1 MEEEQLEVSQLCRRW
16 SWGRWWCI
24 AARADLCN
32 FCSPPAPVKLKKPLQ
47 TIIAA
52 PLGSDLQSCSAHEVH
67 SHSHSRIKRIFPVL
81 ITNTSGCESLF
92 VAWWVMI
99 SPGLAACS
107 LVSGGARERG
117 STGVLECAVQAWEC
131 EMVALSSD
139 VRGHVWVSTLCL
151 PDTWHPAGLAVYCQ
165 HYVNHSGTRNTLLL
179 TQNKQLISPWK
190 DYIWWGK
197 NALKVSGWFNNINIE
212 FSLHRKSLVQWLPS
226 DD

>member
-1 MEEEQLEVSQLCRRW
+1 MR
-16 SWGRWWCI
+16 
-24 AARADLCN
+24 
-32 FCSPPAPVKLKKPLQ
+32 
-47 TIIAA
+47 
-52 PLGSDLQSCSAHEVH
+52 
-67 SHSHSRIKRIFPVL
+67 
-81 ITNTSGCESLF
+81 ESICCLMS
-92 VAWWVMI
+92 WWVMI

-117 STGVLECAVQAWEC
+117 STGVWSLLFSPQ
-131 EMVALSSD
+131 MVALSSD

-179 TQNKQLISPWK
+179 TQNKQLISPRK

-212 FSLHRKSLVQWLPS
+212 FSLHHKSLVRHYPLMISYQMLNLKIFSTFRLTGHCPQVRIS
-226 DD
+226 LGLVMKEIFQNSHQFNILSLV